1 MIKNKKKFL
10 KDNLFVYSLILYPL
24 ILFCIFWIATNFNS
38 ILLAFQRIDGT
49 GRHFNGLKNF
59 KDFISSLFTDGD
71 LLAYAFKNSILW
83 WAISLVL
90 GFFVNTIYS
99 YLIYKKCVG
108 QKAIRFIV
116 LIPSMMSGLVVS
128 LVFLN
133 MIGSSGLLTHL
144 FKIFDIRDGRWISL
158 LHTKKYAFATCFIFS
173 FWTSLGSAL
182 ILIPNAMRGVNSEV
196 IESAQIDGI
205 NNMFQELW
213 YIILPLIWPTMS
225 TFWVTG
231 IAGIFSNAG
240 PLMGF
245 YDLSAP
251 DYTYLMG
258 YYWTRM
264 IVYDSTEIHYPLYA
278 AGGLIITLIVAPL
291 TIFVKWAL
299 EKFGPTTE

>member
-24 ILFCIFWIATNFNS
+24 ILFCIFWIATNINS
-38 ILLAFQRIDGT
+38 ILLAFQRIDGS
-49 GRHFNGLKNF
+49 GRHFNGFENFKNF
-59 KDFISSLFTDGD
+59 ASKLFSDGD

-99 YLIYKKCVG
+99 YLIYKNCVG

-133 MIGSSGLLTHL
+133 MIGSSGLLIYI
-144 FKIFDIRDGRWISL
+144 FKQFNINNGRWISL

-196 IESAQIDGI
+196 VESAQIDGI

-264 IVYDSTEIHYPLYA
+264 IVYDSTEVNYPLYA
-278 AGGLIITLIVAPL
+278 AGGLIITAIVAPL